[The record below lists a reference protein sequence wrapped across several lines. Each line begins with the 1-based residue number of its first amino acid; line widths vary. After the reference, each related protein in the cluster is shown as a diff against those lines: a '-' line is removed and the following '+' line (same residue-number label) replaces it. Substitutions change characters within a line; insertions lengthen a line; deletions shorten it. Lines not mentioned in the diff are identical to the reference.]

1 MGAGALLA
9 VATVFGSAALACT
22 NLATIGLSSEAGRPG
37 DTIVLT
43 GTSFPVPRAREA
55 TPTPVVVRWRGPDGP
70 VLGTATPDRTGTI
83 AVMFTIP
90 ETAPGP
96 VVIVA
101 TQRRPV
107 PDPKAPD
114 APPTIFTDEYGTPAR
129 ATLRVLAPGEQAGT
143 LVAPPDFVATGD
155 SGSTA
160 MIVMTLL
167 FGAVALSLFG
177 GGVIAFVNQLRRGQA
192 VPESR
197 TLR

>member
-1 MGAGALLA
+1 MRSGARGGEIAPAVGAGALLA

-70 VLGTATPDRTGTI
+70 VL
-83 AVMFTIP
+83 
-90 ETAPGP
+90 
-96 VVIVA
+96 VA